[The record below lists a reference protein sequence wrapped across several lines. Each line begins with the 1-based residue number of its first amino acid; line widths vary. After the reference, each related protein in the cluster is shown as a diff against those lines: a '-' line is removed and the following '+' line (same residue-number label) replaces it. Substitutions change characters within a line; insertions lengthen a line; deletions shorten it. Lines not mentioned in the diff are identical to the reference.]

1 METNPTIKKISYEKI
16 PVEFDPKI
24 EATREDFF
32 KHVLDAQ
39 REAFKRGIVANSIV
53 INENM
58 CEVKPAW
65 FAGYRGA
72 YQLPPMICG
81 MNLYFTKNELP
92 DNYSFAVFEGPP
104 NRLAEFESIGI
115 EPSELRKAAE
125 LYRKLK
131 ELI

>member
-1 METNPTIKKISYEKI
+1 MDDETKQIEYVKVPLTDADLIEPPIKTITELIL
-16 PVEFDPKI
+16 
-24 EATREDFF
+24 EAQQEALRE
-32 KHVLDAQ
+32 
-39 REAFKRGIVANSIV
+39 GITANTV
-53 INENM
+53 MINENM
-58 CEVKPAW
+58 ARVDA
-65 FAGYRGA
+65 FDFQAFNGVYSI
-72 YQLPPMICG
+72 PPMICG

-104 NRLAEFESIGI
+104 NRLAEFESIGM

>member
-1 METNPTIKKISYEKI
+1 MDDEIKQIEYVKVPLTDADLIEPPIKTITELIL
-16 PVEFDPKI
+16 
-24 EATREDFF
+24 EAQQEALRE
-32 KHVLDAQ
+32 
-39 REAFKRGIVANSIV
+39 GITANTV
-53 INENM
+53 MINENM
-58 CEVKPAW
+58 ARV
-65 FAGYRGA
+65 GA
-72 YQLPPMICG
+72 FDFQVFDGVYSIPTMICG

-104 NRLAEFESIGI
+104 NRLAEFESIGM

>member
-1 METNPTIKKISYEKI
+1 METNPTIKKTSYEKI
-16 PVEFDPKI
+16 PVEFDPTI
-24 EATREDFF
+24 ENIRDNFY
-32 KHVLDAQ
+32 KHVMDAQ

-58 CEVKPAW
+58 CEVKPEW
-65 FAGYRGA
+65 YYDRYGSR
-72 YQLPPMICG
+72 QLPSMICG

-104 NRLAEFESIGI
+104 NRLAEFESIGM

-125 LYRKLK
+125 IYRKLK